1 MRNTTIIALL
11 LLVVF
16 GACKKDND
24 TKPTPK
30 EPTVAKRLVSYHYD
44 NNPAASTLIKYDDK
58 GRVIYFKDDDSDEAV
73 VTYTGNELRVKI
85 KRLSENRDVFNFV
98 GQLNAAG
105 NIKEGS
111 AASSYNA
118 NALQQVQ
125 YKFEYNASGQ
135 LTKKTQTYTNGEV
148 YDFMYKYKDGN
159 LESFKAL
166 LNGAYDHGVAYEYD
180 PAKLDKTGL
189 GWELGFPNTFSG
201 KQSKNLSVKYTSL
214 REDGTAKWFNIFEHT
229 LDSEGY
235 LSKTTNTSSSGNKY
249 SIFYQYK

>member
-24 TKPTPK
+24 TKPQPTP
-30 EPTVAKRLVSYHYD
+30 TIAKRLASFQYD
-44 NNPAASTLIKYDDK
+44 YAASPSVIKYDDK
-58 GRVIYFKDDDSDEAV
+58 GRVIYFKEDDSDEATI
-73 VTYTGNELRVKI
+73 TYNGSEVRIKI

-135 LTKKTQTYTNGEV
+135 LTKKTQTYSNGEV
-148 YDFMYKYKDGN
+148 YEYTFVYKNGN
-159 LESFKAL
+159 QESFKAL
-166 LNGAYDHGVAYEYD
+166 KNGAYDHGGAYEYD
-180 PAKLDKTGL
+180 ASKLDKSGL
-189 GWELGFPNTFSG
+189 GWELGVPNTFSG
-201 KQSKNLSVKYTSL
+201 KPNKNLSVKYTSL
-214 REDGTAKWFNIFEHT
+214 NEDGTTRWFSTLTNT
-229 LDSEGY
+229 LDSDGY
-235 LSKTTNTSSSGNKY
+235 LSKTDVNSSNGNKY
-249 SIFYQYK
+249 AVTYQFK

>member
-11 LLVVF
+11 LLVLF

-24 TKPTPK
+24 TKPEPT
-30 EPTVAKRLVSYHYD
+30 PTVAKRLVSYQYD
-44 NNPAASTLIKYDDK
+44 YNPGVSTLIKYDDK

-105 NIKEGS
+105 YVKEGS

-135 LTKKTQTYTNGEV
+135 LTRKTQTYSNGDV
-148 YDFMYKYKDGN
+148 YDYTYKYKDGN
-159 LESFKAL
+159 LESFKVL
-166 LNGAYDHGVAYEYD
+166 LNGAYSHGAAYEYD

-189 GWELGFPNTFSG
+189 GWELGLPNTFSG
-201 KQSKNLSVKYTSL
+201 KPSKNHSVKYTSL
-214 REDGTAKWFNIFEHT
+214 REDGTVSWFSTLENT

-235 LSKTTNTSSSGNKY
+235 LSKIAVNSSNGNKY
-249 SIFYQYK
+249 TVTYQYK